1 MLLGRN
7 FLGTITSSK
16 LKQIK
21 SHFMI
26 KFMFMKHSM
35 LSNDSILRPKLNFA
49 FSSVLK
55 TKIPSVQHSLEERKA
70 AYFAARDRI
79 FSMDL
84 GEFNEPVK
92 QKPRSN
98 PVVARRMIAH
108 ALGHR
113 INPQSQTATLGDC
126 KGHSGQTDAP
136 HIQCRN
142 KVEPKSPLEASQK
155 TISLPG
161 QNMSKLKNN
170 DKNSSGSS
178 PSKSNVPQKQADK
191 ISPHVSISQN
201 ESSGNGVD
209 KDYKREHLGAAK
221 RMFAHALGLQS
232 GKDGFILKCSDIKQ
246 INTE

>member
-1 MLLGRN
+1 ME
-7 FLGTITSSK
+7 
-16 LKQIK
+16 
-21 SHFMI
+21 
-26 KFMFMKHSM
+26 
-35 LSNDSILRPKLNFA
+35 
-49 FSSVLK
+49 

-70 AYFAARDRI
+70 AYLAARDRI

-84 GEFNEPVK
+84 GEFNETVK

-113 INPQSQTATLGDC
+113 ITPHNQTATLGDC

-136 HIQCRN
+136 DIQPGN

-161 QNMSKLKNN
+161 QNMNSYGKLKSN

-178 PSKSNVPQKQADK
+178 PSKSNMPPKQADK

-209 KDYKREHLGAAK
+209 KDYIKREHLGAAK

-232 GKDGFILKCSDIKQ
+232 GKDGLILKCSDIKQ
-246 INTE
+246 INRE